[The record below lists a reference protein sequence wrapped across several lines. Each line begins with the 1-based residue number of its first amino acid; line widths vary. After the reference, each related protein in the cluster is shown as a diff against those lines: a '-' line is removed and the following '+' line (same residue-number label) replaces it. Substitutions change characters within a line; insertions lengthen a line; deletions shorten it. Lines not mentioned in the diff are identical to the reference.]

1 MAVFHP
7 CEDLI
12 VQHWVK
18 NNSAEA
24 TGISGGLE
32 SLCNTGISNSFF
44 ILYLTLNVNLV
55 ILVKKQ
61 MA

>member
-1 MAVFHP
+1 
-7 CEDLI
+7 
-12 VQHWVK
+12 VK

-44 ILYLTLNVNLV
+44 ILYLTLISVDTVGVDIVRYVLNSDKL
-55 ILVKKQ
+55 Q
-61 MA
+61 